1 MDIGKSF
8 SYVFDD
14 EDWVKKVA
22 IGGVI
27 SIIPIVNFMAVGYSL
42 RTLKNVA
49 EGKERPLP
57 EWDEWGD
64 DWVKGLMVTLAG
76 FIYAIPLIA
85 LSIIGGVVNSLGYEL
100 DAEGFASACAAG
112 VGCLSA
118 LWGLAIAVVLPAATA
133 RYAMEDD
140 FGTFFK
146 FGEIFRFIGDNLGNY
161 VIAILIALVA
171 QIVAGLGVIL
181 CVVGVVFTSF
191 WASLVSAQL
200 LGQVVAEGVPA
211 GTTAST
217 GGETY
222 GELAEGDVTTEEEAS
237 SDED

>member
-27 SIIPIVNFMAVGYSL
+27 SIIPIVNFIAVGYSL
-42 RTLKNVA
+42 RALKNVA

-85 LSIIGGVVNSLGYEL
+85 LSIIGGVVNSLGYKEVWSNKDFL
-100 DAEGFASACAAG
+100 IMARAENEPTRRN
-112 VGCLSA
+112 
-118 LWGLAIAVVLPAATA
+118 PAPESQTPP
-133 RYAMEDD
+133 
-140 FGTFFK
+140 
-146 FGEIFRFIGDNLGNY
+146 
-161 VIAILIALVA
+161 
-171 QIVAGLGVIL
+171 
-181 CVVGVVFTSF
+181 
-191 WASLVSAQL
+191 
-200 LGQVVAEGVPA
+200 AEPA
-211 GTTAST
+211 P
-217 GGETY
+217 
-222 GELAEGDVTTEEEAS
+222 
-237 SDED
+237 